1 MHIFHKSF
9 VKHLTILAIRNFGE
23 TEIFFF
29 PILFLVLYLLNLLD
43 QIISEQYNLLQSAFN
58 QINSK
63 ISKKD

>member
-29 PILFLVLYLLNLLD
+29 
-43 QIISEQYNLLQSAFN
+43 
-58 QINSK
+58 NSVFSFVSFESSGSDHLRK
-63 ISKKD
+63 I